1 MHIYFFFFF
10 KQKTAYEMRISDWSS
25 DVCSSDLTVLVL
37 SDPRTLSPEDVDG
50 LLAWVEGGGHLLVRT
65 PPLERGADTRTG
77 ALFDVLR
84 LRMVPSHE
92 CMRFA
97 ESSAGAGDGGEEHR
111 PSWSAFCGG
120 TRFTMLGVEPLQSWG
135 DLDAGY
141 AYARLAHGAGTVDVV
156 ADFSFI
162 TNRSL
167 ENPGA
172 AELARQLLQPGWK
185 RGTVHL
191 VYAANMP
198 SLWRLLLEHAW
209 MAWLPALLALPPWL
223 GVRPAPL
230 R

>member
-1 MHIYFFFFF
+1 
-10 KQKTAYEMRISDWSS
+10 
-25 DVCSSDLTVLVL
+25 
-37 SDPRTLSPEDVDG
+37 
-50 LLAWVEGGGHLLVRT
+50 
-65 PPLERGADTRTG
+65 
-77 ALFDVLR
+77 
-84 LRMVPSHE
+84 
-92 CMRFA
+92 MRFA

-162 TNRSL
+162 THRSL

-172 AELARQLLQPGWK
+172 AELARQLLQPGWT

-191 VYAANMP
+191 VYAAHMT

-209 MAWLPALLALPPWL
+209 MALRPARLALGARLWMRPQPSRPRPP
-223 GVRPAPL
+223 
-230 R
+230 